1 LLYKHFSLDDHGSS
15 PRTSNGSARRV
26 SSAQPPPSSLA
37 SSNELKVRE
46 RPIRLTVN
54 QSLASDNPESVQ
66 SPDEGRIASS
76 YPSIP
81 GVDIAVGAMLGTR
94 SKGDGPSGD
103 FLDVFKL
110 AGGFGFS
117 VGSIAGRGQTTAA
130 LAKVARFTLQAEAF
144 RDAGSAHDGADP
156 SVDHTMRSAG
166 ALLSQSLRRQ
176 NSLSLLYG
184 YYEPERCG
192 LTFCNCSQWPPALMR
207 NGVVTFLEERH
218 PQMGQQWHRQ
228 YPPVQLQLMPGDVFV
243 AYTHGLPEARRGRG
257 VLGVGGVR
265 RVLQEHN
272 DDSAADVLQSL
283 LALPRGFCGEAEP
296 AEDALVFVA
305 RAGTAGK

>member
-1 LLYKHFSLDDHGSS
+1 M
-15 PRTSNGSARRV
+15 
-26 SSAQPPPSSLA
+26 A
-37 SSNELKVRE
+37 SSNGTKVTDE
-46 RPIRLTVN
+46 PIRLTVN
-54 QSLASDNPESVQ
+54 QAPALGNPELAR
-66 SPDEGRIASS
+66 SPDEGRIAST

-94 SKGDGPSGD
+94 SEGGGPGGD
-103 FLDVFKL
+103 FLDLFKL

-117 VGSIAGRGQTTAA
+117 VGSIAGRGSTTAA

-144 RDAGSAHDGADP
+144 RDAGSAEEGRDP

-166 ALLSQSLRRQ
+166 ALLSQNLRRQ
-176 NSLSLLYG
+176 GSLSLLYG

-207 NGVVTFLEERH
+207 NGVVSFLDERH

-228 YPPVQLQLMPGDVFV
+228 YPPVQLQLMAGDVFV
-243 AYTHGLPEARRGRG
+243 AYSNGLPEARRGRG
-257 VLGVGGVR
+257 VLGVGPVR

-272 DDSAADVLQSL
+272 DDSAAGLMQSL
-283 LALPRGFCGEAEP
+283 LALPRGFCGKAEP

-305 RAGTAGK
+305 KAGTAGK